1 MPLHA
6 QLHRRQFNGALE
18 PGYPVSLSREMANGD
33 KERKKQSGPR
43 SSRGP
48 RPPCSLAHAG
58 AAARNYFLG
67 SLELPESSLS
77 RPLCR
82 ELRVLLSRDGSGGAG
97 TLLPE
102 AWGWG
107 RGISQ
112 TPRGGGQ
119 RQLPE
124 PGWVSASHPM
134 KAGASGWGTV
144 CDKVLQCPQMGN
156 NPQTLPS
163 RRGKRPQDQRRPG
176 GGALPGRRARGTWQD
191 TGEGLDSQSFEP
203 PASAVSSFI
212 HSCSRCLLGKPWDS
226 ARGVPSTG
234 GDGCGGHMGRATSP
248 GAGRAR
254 GRGSWLRGTA
264 GEA

>member
-48 RPPCSLAHAG
+48 RPPCSLAHSG

-97 TLLPE
+97 TLLQE

-107 RGISQ
+107 WGISQ
-112 TPRGGGQ
+112 TPRGGGPAAAPGA
-119 RQLPE
+119 RVGISLPPDE
-124 PGWVSASHPM
+124 
-134 KAGASGWGTV
+134 GWGV
-144 CDKVLQCPQMGN
+144 RL
-156 NPQTLPS
+156 
-163 RRGKRPQDQRRPG
+163 GKKCFSVPRSGITRRPCLPAPAKGRRTRDAQGEVPCRG
-176 GGALPGRRARGTWQD
+176 GGPGGPGRTLGRVWI
-191 TGEGLDSQSFEP
+191 LNPSN
-203 PASAVSSFI
+203 
-212 HSCSRCLLGKPWDS
+212 HLLQQ
-226 ARGVPSTG
+226 
-234 GDGCGGHMGRATSP
+234 
-248 GAGRAR
+248 
-254 GRGSWLRGTA
+254 
-264 GEA
+264 

>member
-48 RPPCSLAHAG
+48 RPPCSLAHSG

-97 TLLPE
+97 TLLQE

-107 RGISQ
+107 WGISQ
-112 TPRGGGQ
+112 TPRGGGPTS
-119 RQLPE
+119 RC
-124 PGWVSASHPM
+124 
-134 KAGASGWGTV
+134 SGWHLAPDLGHTLHLPCSPVPTPPTFSFLQVSLLFHPFLSSLSCLVLWGHCWVTV
-144 CDKVLQCPQMGN
+144 GPL
-156 NPQTLPS
+156 
-163 RRGKRPQDQRRPG
+163 
-176 GGALPGRRARGTWQD
+176 
-191 TGEGLDSQSFEP
+191 
-203 PASAVSSFI
+203 SS
-212 HSCSRCLLGKPWDS
+212 P
-226 ARGVPSTG
+226 
-234 GDGCGGHMGRATSP
+234 CGQKG
-248 GAGRAR
+248 
-254 GRGSWLRGTA
+254 
-264 GEA
+264 